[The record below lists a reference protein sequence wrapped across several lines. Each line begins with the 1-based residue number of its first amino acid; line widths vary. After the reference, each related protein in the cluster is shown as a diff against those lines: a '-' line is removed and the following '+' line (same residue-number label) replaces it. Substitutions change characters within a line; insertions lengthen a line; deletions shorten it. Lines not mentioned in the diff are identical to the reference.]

1 MTAASVFPAL
11 CFGKLPTFADFVRH
25 NAGGRDVLAFDQ
37 WLQHGI
43 YHARTELRAEWETSY
58 STAPAYQ
65 FVFFPENSESLLLGV
80 LQPSHDRSERSYPFI
95 VCLRIDRRLSANRL
109 PLIPM
114 LFSSFLD
121 DASQLVD
128 DARREGMTLQQL
140 AERTEALCVPVE
152 CDYAGL
158 SRAYET
164 RLGATSLG
172 RLRELLW
179 EGDGHERGQLVFKNL
194 IEVLAPLRGRNAA
207 RLALGLRFPLPT
219 DRSSQRFTASFW
231 LLASCALMGVNWP
244 RPFFFWT
251 APPPLPTCPPTSAS
265 NGAHSETRAIEP
277 AYLFL
282 FLRQPSV
289 ASLRALL
296 RPDLASEAICAVD
309 GDGLGAAS
317 GVRVSLPPRLATTV
331 SAPDKSLLQLLDV
344 LGGPLFRAAGAHAGM
359 AM

>member
-1 MTAASVFPAL
+1 
-11 CFGKLPTFADFVRH
+11 VRH

-58 STAPAYQ
+58 SHSPAYR

-80 LQPSHDRSERSYPFI
+80 LQPSHDRSDRSYPFI

-121 DASQLVD
+121 DASQLVE
-128 DARREGMTLQQL
+128 DATRESMTLQQL
-140 AERTEALCVPVE
+140 AERTEALCAPVE
-152 CDYAGL
+152 CDYASM

-164 RLGATSLG
+164 SLGATSVG

-179 EGDGHERGQLVFKNL
+179 GGDGNERTQLVFKNL
-194 IEVLAPLRGRNAA
+194 IEVLVPLRGRNAA
-207 RLALGLRFPLPT
+207 RLALGLRFPLPVE
-219 DRSSQRFTASFW
+219 RSSQRFTASFW
-231 LLASCALMGVNWP
+231 LLAASALVGANWP

-251 APPPLPTCPPTSAS
+251 APSSPAASSS
-265 NGAHSETRAIEP
+265 NGANGSHVETHAVEP

-289 ASLRALL
+289 SSLRALL
-296 RPDLASEAICAVD
+296 RPDLTSESVYVID
-309 GDGLGAAS
+309 GDGLGGVG
-317 GVRVSLPPRLATTV
+317 GVRVALPPRLAATV
-331 SAPDKSLLQLLDV
+331 SATDKNLLQLLDV
-344 LGGPLFRAAGAHAGM
+344 LGGPLFRSTAAHAGM
-359 AM
+359 AV